1 MSYNIKDN
9 EGQKGAAAMLDNSDM
24 TWKPGRF
31 RIAPVSTHRNISIT
45 EGNEK
50 KMKKPIS
57 LNLDLTENLLKKD
70 TL

>member
-50 KMKKPIS
+50 K
-57 LNLDLTENLLKKD
+57 
-70 TL
+70 